1 MTPNMWL
8 RLLCAMQVNAVLFG
22 IGVVT
27 VLSVSALN
35 EFAKYLIPLVVG
47 VSIALSLWLSGI
59 VARRMRVR
67 NWSREAWQTGDV
79 ISG

>member
-1 MTPNMWL
+1 MTPDMWL
-8 RLLCAMQVNAVLFG
+8 RLLCALQVNAVLFG

-27 VLSVSALN
+27 VLSVPALN
-35 EFAKYLIPLVVG
+35 EFAKYLIPVVFG
-47 VSIALSLWLSGI
+47 VSIALSVGLSAI

-67 NWSREAWQTGDV
+67 NWSRDAWRTGDV

>member
-27 VLSVSALN
+27 VLSVPTLN
-35 EFAKYLIPLVVG
+35 ELAKYLIPVVVG
-47 VSIALSLWLSGI
+47 VSIALSVWLSGV
-59 VARRMRVR
+59 VARRMRIR
-67 NWSREAWQTGDV
+67 NWGREAWRTGDV